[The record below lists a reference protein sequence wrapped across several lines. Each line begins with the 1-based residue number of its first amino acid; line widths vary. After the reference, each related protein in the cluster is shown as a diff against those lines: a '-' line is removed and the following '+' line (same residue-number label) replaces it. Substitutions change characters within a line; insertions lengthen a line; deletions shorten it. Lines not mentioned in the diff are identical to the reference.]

1 MSRLYCAWYGVDEA
15 TVDAPVLVLGNS
27 IGTNQG
33 MWAPLFPELAR
44 RFRVLAVEH
53 RGHAG
58 SELPRG
64 PYTMDDLGGDFLAL
78 VDELGIGRFRYAG
91 LSLGGMVGMWLASR
105 APERVER
112 LALLCTSAYLPPA
125 QGWLDRAAT
134 VRARGTGEIAAAVAA
149 RWFTAGFRKH
159 EPERVKA
166 ALAMLEATPAEGYAG
181 CCEAIAGMDLR
192 ATLPAITAATLV
204 IAGADDPATPPSH
217 GEAIVSEVP
226 GARLEVVA
234 DAAHLATLEQPEAI
248 AALITA
254 HLSGEAM
261 SNASG
266 AP

>member
-1 MSRLYCAWYGVDEA
+1 MSRLYCTWYGVDVA

-33 MWAPLFPELAR
+33 MWAPIIPALAG

-58 SELPRG
+58 SEVPLG
-64 PYTMDDLGGDFLAL
+64 PYTIDDLGGDFLAL

-105 APERVER
+105 APERIER
-112 LALLCTSAYLPPA
+112 LALICTSAYLPPA
-125 QGWLDRAAT
+125 QGWLDRAAI
-134 VRARGTGEIAAAVAA
+134 VRAKGTGEIAEAVAT

-159 EPERVKA
+159 EPERVEA
-166 ALAMLEATPAEGYAG
+166 ALAMLEATPEEGYAG

-192 ATLPAITAATLV
+192 DALAQITAPTLV

-217 GEAIVSEVP
+217 GEAIVSHLSD
-226 GARLEVVA
+226 ARLEVVA
-234 DAAHLATLEQPEAI
+234 DAAHLAALEQPEAI
-248 AALITA
+248 AALLTA
-254 HLSGEAM
+254 HLSGEA
-261 SNASG
+261 
-266 AP
+266 